1 MKEEKTYLRE
11 QTDDKTLFGPFSGA
25 VGGGRGKGRMIE
37 GSDGEC
43 RGCRCQLVIG
53 VVPVNNRELQ

>member
-43 RGCRCQLVIG
+43 R
-53 VVPVNNRELQ
+53 